1 MFLESFIYQAPGK
14 LVEFRANHLF
24 PSESLPDKKI
34 WEDVLMDRNL
44 STNLDIMM
52 DSKVNHWVIDDL
64 RSTTLNYAINMGG
77 HGQASLND
85 NRDRS
90 YTCRPNQ
97 LHKYTIDKLVIRM
110 GGTDLNKVIPAFYD
124 QKILKMQIVD
134 ELAELLICD
143 EFEKRK
149 KIMVPNYE
157 PKEDFYKLT
166 NITKDAMNRYTLLLI
181 VVDYTVPAW
190 TST

>member
-1 MFLESFIYQAPGK
+1 
-14 LVEFRANHLF
+14 
-24 PSESLPDKKI
+24 
-34 WEDVLMDRNL
+34 
-44 STNLDIMM
+44 
-52 DSKVNHWVIDDL
+52 
-64 RSTTLNYAINMGG
+64 
-77 HGQASLND
+77 
-85 NRDRS
+85 
-90 YTCRPNQ
+90 
-97 LHKYTIDKLVIRM
+97 M

-166 NITKDAMNRYTLLLI
+166 NITKEAMNRYTLLLI
-181 VVDYTVPAW
+181 VVDYTVPAL

>member
-1 MFLESFIYQAPGK
+1 
-14 LVEFRANHLF
+14 
-24 PSESLPDKKI
+24 
-34 WEDVLMDRNL
+34 
-44 STNLDIMM
+44 
-52 DSKVNHWVIDDL
+52 
-64 RSTTLNYAINMGG
+64 
-77 HGQASLND
+77 
-85 NRDRS
+85 
-90 YTCRPNQ
+90 
-97 LHKYTIDKLVIRM
+97 M

-157 PKEDFYKLT
+157 PTEDFYKLT
-166 NITKDAMNRYTLLLI
+166 NITKEAMNRYTLLLI
-181 VVDYTVPAW
+181 VVDYTVPAL